1 MKEKLSNIL
10 KRIQSGEKVNL
21 YHEDIEFLEYFE
33 KDSNGISF
41 IEYCLKNNIDIP
53 YTVESKLGDYIEVVY
68 LYCKYNKGIYSLN
81 ISEEVL
87 FSNYNDVRLIDYIIE
102 KGKINPNI
110 IRNISNIEIVDLLID
125 SNNSYYF
132 TYLSDE
138 VLNKLLMKNSDG
150 KYNIE
155 KYFDYRNIGD
165 LIKEINNPKE
175 LIDMCVSTNRYDLL
189 EYANHN
195 ILMYE
200 LDKGT
205 LLDDLVSKKIIP
217 KTLSSIPDNK
227 EFIEYLL
234 LNGYIEYL
242 KNAREGVLLNKVYED
257 KTLLEILV
265 DGEYINNIRFDI
277 YDKETIKILN
287 KLDKLNLINT
297 VGSSL
302 LEKSI
307 KEIYED
313 DTLEDITVLE
323 YLLDKGINPIN
334 KNFDIS
340 DERLIKI
347 LYDRGYNDFILE
359 VVNDNGFLT
368 KLDDNTTLLDKI
380 IEDKNINRINKF
392 KKNEVANI
400 LFNSGRYDLLV
411 YGDLSILLNDVDD
424 NNTYLDYLLESIKD
438 KKINFK
444 VIDFKTYSLN
454 INELA
459 QFYITLAKHDM
470 IGYIKELEE
479 EDLLKERN
487 GTKLIYKLIELD
499 SDITVNKIL
508 SDDVR
513 EKLDIAV
520 ILNSKGIVP
529 DDVSIPLKEED
540 YSKEYLDKFNSGLGI
555 GPVFSEGEIL
565 INKLYELFINDGIS
579 DKELVNALV
588 VSYKNAL
595 IINYDNTIK
604 ELRNLVKI
612 KENNLD
618 RFTYVREKD
627 NAFFSKLEANVH
639 CDNTNYNT
647 LLHETGHALHS
658 YISQSSIPDNYFEVI
673 NRARLNPKTLKNV
686 EAYSNKFHEIRD
698 KVLERSEEKYKE
710 VFENYYT
717 EDKIKEIE
725 EFLSKSLEEKKKEF
739 KNLGFDD
746 DVLDVILDNNF
757 TVEEYIEQEKK
768 LYIKEYSDSI
778 MRSEFGSFIS
788 IGDIIDAIYIG
799 EFKSKVL
806 KNNSG
811 DYIRAAYG
819 HGIPYFSIDEKGFSE
834 MIANFAAIS
843 KSREGHETLTL
854 LRAIVGD
861 EVVDMI
867 QNYYYENI
875 LNKEYSVENK
885 KGL

>member
-41 IEYCLKNNIDIP
+41 LELCLKNNIDIP

-68 LYCKYNKGIYSLN
+68 LYCKYDKGIYNFN

-110 IRNISNIEIVDLLID
+110 IRNISNIEIVDLLVS

-132 TYLSDE
+132 TYLSE
-138 VLNKLLMKNSDG
+138 EILNGLLIKNSEG

-175 LIDMCVSTNRYDLL
+175 LIDMSVSTNRYDLL
-189 EYANHN
+189 KYANYN

-200 LDKGT
+200 LDRGT
-205 LLDDLVSKKIIP
+205 LLDDLVSKNIIP
-217 KTLSSIPDNK
+217 KALNSIPDNK

-242 KNAREGVLLNKVYED
+242 KNAGESVLLNKIYED
-257 KTLLEILV
+257 KTLLEILI
-265 DGEYINNIRFDI
+265 DGEFINKISFNI

-287 KLDKLNLINT
+287 KLEKLDLIDT
-297 VGSSL
+297 VNNSL
-302 LEKSI
+302 LEKSL
-307 KEIYED
+307 KDVFED
-313 DTLEDITVLE
+313 DTLEDKALLE

-340 DERLIKI
+340 DEKLIKI
-347 LYDRGYNDFILE
+347 LYDKGYYDFILE
-359 VVNDNGFLT
+359 VVNDNGLLT
-368 KLDDNTTLLDKI
+368 KVDGNVTILDKI

-400 LFNSGRYDLLV
+400 LFNSGRLDLLA
-411 YGDLSILLNDVDD
+411 YGDLSTLLINVDD
-424 NNTYLDYLLESIKD
+424 NNTYLDYLLESIKE
-438 KKINFK
+438 KKIKFK

-454 INELA
+454 VNELA
-459 QFYITLAKHDM
+459 LFYITLAKHDM

-479 EDLLKERN
+479 KDLLKDYK
-487 GTKLIYKLIELD
+487 GTKLIDKLIELD
-499 SDITVNKIL
+499 SDITVNKII
-508 SDDVR
+508 SDEVK

-520 ILNSKGIVP
+520 ILKSKGIVLNE
-529 DDVSIPLKEED
+529 VSIPLKEED
-540 YSKEYLDKFNSGLGI
+540 YSKEYLDKFNNSLGI

-565 INKLYELFINDGIS
+565 LSKLYELFINDGKS
-579 DKELVNALV
+579 DKELVQALV
-588 VSYKNAL
+588 NAYKNAL
-595 IINYDNTIK
+595 LLNYDVNIK
-604 ELRNLVKI
+604 ELRNLVAI
-612 KENNLD
+612 KEDNLD
-618 RFTYVREKD
+618 TFIYIREKD
-627 NAFFSKLEANVH
+627 NSFFSKSDGAVH
-639 CDNTNYNT
+639 CENTNYNT
-647 LLHETGHALHS
+647 LLHETGHALH
-658 YISQSSIPDNYFEVI
+658 YYVGEAKMPDDYFEII
-673 NRARLNPKTLKNV
+673 NRARLNPEILKKV

-698 KVLERSEEKYKE
+698 NVFDIADDKYNE
-710 VFENYYT
+710 LYDNYYT

-725 EFLSKSLEEKKKEF
+725 EFLSKSLEEKKQKYRD
-739 KNLGFDD
+739 LGFSD
-746 DVLDVILDNNF
+746 DVLDTFLDNNF
-757 TVEEYIEQEKK
+757 TVDEYMEQEWR
-768 LYIKEYSDSI
+768 LYIKEYADSV
-778 MRSEFGSFIS
+778 MRSEFGAFIS
-788 IGDIIDAIYIG
+788 VGDIIDAIYIG
-799 EFKSKVL
+799 EFKSQIL

-811 DYIRAAYG
+811 DLIKGTYG

-854 LRAIVGD
+854 LRGIVGD